1 VCVVLCVCVRE
12 RERESVCVCVCVW
25 FVRACMRE
33 RVCVCVY
40 VCVWKRIR
48 LLEISER
55 KTLSVPENG
64 LFRFG
69 DCW

>member
-1 VCVVLCVCVRE
+1 VCVYVCVVCACVYE
-12 RERESVCVCVCVW
+12 
-25 FVRACMRE
+25 RE